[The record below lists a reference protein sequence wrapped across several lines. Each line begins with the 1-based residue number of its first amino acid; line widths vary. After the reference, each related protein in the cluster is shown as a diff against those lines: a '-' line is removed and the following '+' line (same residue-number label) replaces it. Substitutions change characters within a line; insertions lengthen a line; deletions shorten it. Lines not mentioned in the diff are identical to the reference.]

1 MTEAAMAN
9 LMSSLCNCSRD
20 NDPEIMCFVDQ
31 FLHGLNKF
39 HGLFNASSVEIQ
51 PGGSPNAP
59 EMLLT
64 MIPILHQMGQE
75 TNIFVGKGSIEKS
88 LLMSKSVGRASS
100 ISNVTGRTLLRA
112 AKDVLCNCKK
122 LTAIVTASNSPYKD
136 GNFPSGTNW
145 DDYIY
150 WCLAAMKKAVVEKA
164 VLPGEKAAVLV
175 AEKPPPVQVQRVV
188 GDAAA
193 KNTGDC
199 VMLSPHAVTEDSN
212 VPIGKQGGSRWN
224 FFQRLYGLVSL
235 GPYSNPCE

>member
-1 MTEAAMAN
+1 
-9 LMSSLCNCSRD
+9 
-20 NDPEIMCFVDQ
+20 
-31 FLHGLNKF
+31 
-39 HGLFNASSVEIQ
+39 
-51 PGGSPNAP
+51 
-59 EMLLT
+59 
-64 MIPILHQMGQE
+64 MILILHQMGQE

-164 VLPGEKAAVLV
+164 VLPGETDAVLV
-175 AEKPPPVQVQRVV
+175 AEKPPPVQVQRIV

-193 KNTGDC
+193 KNTGNC
-199 VMLSPHAVTEDSN
+199 VMLSSHAVTEDSN
-212 VPIGKQGGSRWN
+212 VPFGKEEPDGTFSKALWLGVSGAI
-224 FFQRLYGLVSL
+224 FQSL
-235 GPYSNPCE
+235 